1 MISVA
6 DRSRPVRGRA
16 AFQLVCVF
24 LMCAG
29 LPVWA
34 VSLDLPLPPTAR
46 MTASD
51 ADPAA
56 SFVFPLAPVTAARPA
71 PPPLE
76 GAGTRQAWI
85 ATDAALTTMQ
95 ILDPIRASLV
105 DRGFAVAYECADTE
119 CGGFDFRYAL
129 RLLPEPEMHVDL
141 GDFRYLYARSP
152 DEIEHVAVVVSRSDG
167 AANIHIS
174 RLGPSN
180 GNGFAAALP
189 AASAATASAP
199 QPAAVQNGP
208 EAGGTTVLEDVV
220 FDTGSATLDGPNYPS
235 LDALAALL
243 TENPLATVVF
253 VGHTDAVGDLA
264 SNVAL
269 SRRRA
274 EAVAER
280 LVGSY
285 AIPANRVSAE
295 GVGYLAPRASN
306 QTPEGRAANRRVEA
320 LVLLPGGG

>member
-1 MISVA
+1 
-6 DRSRPVRGRA
+6 
-16 AFQLVCVF
+16 
-24 LMCAG
+24 
-29 LPVWA
+29 
-34 VSLDLPLPPTAR
+34 

-56 SFVFPLAPVTAARPA
+56 SFVFPLAPVTAVQPA
-71 PPPLE
+71 PAPLE

-85 ATDAALTTMQ
+85 AADAALTTMQ

-105 DRGFAVAYECADTE
+105 DQGFAVAFECADIE

-189 AASAATASAP
+189 AASAATADAP
-199 QPAAVQNGP
+199 ELALPETGP
-208 EAGGTTVLEDVV
+208 GATGTTVLEDVA
-220 FDTGSATLDGPNYPS
+220 FETGSATLGGPDYPS
-235 LDALAALL
+235 LETLAAFLA
-243 TENPLATVVF
+243 ENPLATVVF
-253 VGHTDAVGDLA
+253 VGHTDAVGDLD

-274 EAVAER
+274 EAVAEQ
-280 LVGSY
+280 LIGFY
-285 AIPANRVSAE
+285 AIPASRVSAE

-320 LVLLPGGG
+320 LILLPGGG